1 MSGFSPVIR
10 HRMLLLAAF
19 LILSLL
25 PFPSFAE
32 TSRDYSP
39 YAPEIDRWPER
50 QPVSAEEIAR
60 APHYSDFIDFVS
72 PWLTDIELAKMRE
85 FQAALKD
92 GDITYSGDSI
102 VNPSTVNS
110 QDVAVFTLNPKDFC
124 GESYYVFLPDSQSL
138 SDTQLVALAAAFED
152 LGIDFDPDSLNDRN
166 CCRHCNVLETRWLT
180 DEENDRMEEI
190 RNKIRRGQLKKEDI
204 PSDTQVLTAEKRT
217 LRTWGLD
224 SKTFLFYPY
233 RRMTDD
239 ELALFALMDE
249 GIWDIDPDELQ
260 AAALKDT
267 GELIN
272 LPGNVRKYNPCTNR
286 ELMQL
291 DGDTYLPRSSAVYK
305 YTSQFYFEGY
315 DGFYQRTHCNM
326 DIVQLQE
333 TGSVPET
340 AGIHLWYG
348 YYSDFTDNDFPESH
362 EAEWLAAVQDWA
374 GQTLR
379 LPGEVLQSG
388 WTVAERLDDYGSQL
402 IQVRLITEE
411 LEIYVWVYQNS
422 CKISDCLIYNR
433 KWYDDSFKG
442 FYI

>member
-1 MSGFSPVIR
+1 M
-10 HRMLLLAAF
+10 
-19 LILSLL
+19 
-25 PFPSFAE
+25 
-32 TSRDYSP
+32 
-39 YAPEIDRWPER
+39 ID
-50 QPVSAEEIAR
+50 
-60 APHYSDFIDFVS
+60 
-72 PWLTDIELAKMRE
+72 M
-85 FQAALKD
+85 
-92 GDITYSGDSI
+92 
-102 VNPSTVNS
+102 
-110 QDVAVFTLNPKDFC
+110 
-124 GESYYVFLPDSQSL
+124 
-138 SDTQLVALAAAFED
+138 
-152 LGIDFDPDSLNDRN
+152 
-166 CCRHCNVLETRWLT
+166 
-180 DEENDRMEEI
+180 
-190 RNKIRRGQLKKEDI
+190 
-204 PSDTQVLTAEKRT
+204 KR
-217 LRTWGLD
+217 
-224 SKTFLFYPY
+224 
-233 RRMTDD
+233 
-239 ELALFALMDE
+239 
-249 GIWDIDPDELQ
+249 
-260 AAALKDT
+260 DT